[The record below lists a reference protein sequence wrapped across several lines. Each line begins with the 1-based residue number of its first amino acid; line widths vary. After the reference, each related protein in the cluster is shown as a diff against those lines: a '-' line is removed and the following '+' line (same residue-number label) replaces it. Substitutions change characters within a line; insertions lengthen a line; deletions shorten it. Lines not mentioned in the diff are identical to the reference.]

1 MSKFQPTEQDLFRRE
16 AALQEIKVKN
26 NNFHITVL
34 NHKTEINRFTF
45 FKNTYKKFN

>member
-1 MSKFQPTEQDLFRRE
+1 MSKFQPTEQNLFE
-16 AALQEIKVKN
+16 KQTLQEIKVEN
-26 NNFHITVL
+26 NNFHITAL